1 MEKSGDT
8 NKPHSAEAFYNWAY
22 KGRAKTIKG
31 IIDGE
36 EISNEKMFLGFTSHN
51 PAFVSVGSKGLNAS
65 IKGIGWLPKKEFIP
79 KILAEYMK
87 HIVTYKPED
96 KTYGD
101 RGLKIL
107 YKHLY
112 SEEAAKNMDYTML
125 SSIEMAFVH
134 SWYNYQ
140 ENPEATLLFY
150 QPPAITY
157 ELRGKMAIVGK
168 RHAKEDAV
176 SHKDL
181 DLYQQFVNA
190 QHDMYHA
197 PNVERWKTRPVY
209 LFKIEEIWDNG
220 LGPNGFGKKMQ
231 MP

>member
-1 MEKSGDT
+1 MEVK
-8 NKPHSAEAFYNWAY
+8 KPASADAFYNWAF
-22 KGRAKTIKG
+22 KGRAKTIKR
-31 IIDGE
+31 ILDGE
-36 EISNEKMFLGFTSHN
+36 EVSNEKLFLSFTSHN
-51 PAFVSVGSKGLNAS
+51 PAFVSIGSKGLNAS
-65 IKGIGWLPKKEFIP
+65 IKGIGWLPKKELMSA
-79 KILAEYMK
+79 ILEEYIA
-87 HIVTYKPED
+87 HILTYDKED

-112 SEEAAKNMDYTML
+112 SDEAAQNIDYKLL

-134 SWYNYQ
+134 SWYNYL

-157 ELRGKMAIVGK
+157 ELRGQMRIAGQ
-168 RHAKEDAV
+168 RYAKEDESV
-176 SHKDL
+176 TWKDL

-197 PNVERWKTRPVY
+197 PNMARWKTRPVY
-209 LFKIEEIWDNG
+209 LFEIEEIWDNG
-220 LGPNGFGKKMQ
+220 LGPTGFGQKMELL
-231 MP
+231 